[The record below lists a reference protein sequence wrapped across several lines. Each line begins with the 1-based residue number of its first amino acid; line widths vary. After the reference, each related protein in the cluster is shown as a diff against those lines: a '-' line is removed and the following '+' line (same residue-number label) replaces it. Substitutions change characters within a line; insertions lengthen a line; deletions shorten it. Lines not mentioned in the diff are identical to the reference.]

1 MFDFE
6 ADERH
11 EFRVKEEL
19 EYGRKQIKT
28 FEDLIKYL
36 EEIKDNYNTGYGAA
50 PRAIAQA
57 ALATAWF
64 LSSEFGITGFQASA
78 TMWDFLT
85 GWSYTGNKCGMKIV
99 NYDKFLYPQYED
111 YYEKTLSESTF
122 KEIQKVAQEM
132 LENESASHIVRQHWQ
147 SIVDGVVPFGYKIE
161 E

>member
-6 ADERH
+6 ADAKH

-28 FEDLIKYL
+28 FEDLVEYL
-36 EEIKDNYNTGYGAA
+36 KDIKDNYNTGYGAA

-57 ALATAWF
+57 VLATAWF
-64 LSSEFGITGFQASA
+64 LASEFGITGFQASV
-78 TMWDFLT
+78 TMWDFLL
-85 GWSYTGNKCGMKIV
+85 GWSFTDNKCGMKIV

-111 YYEKTLSESTF
+111 YYGKTLSESTF
-122 KEIQKVAQEM
+122 KEIQKVAKEM
-132 LENESASHIVRQHWQ
+132 LENESAAHIVRKHWQ
-147 SIVDGVVPFGYKIE
+147 SIVDGNVPFGYKIE